1 MDFEIKNKYALVTGC
16 SKNIGKSIALSLA
29 KEGVNVI
36 GVARS
41 KKNLS
46 ILKNQLDKYSTNNL
60 VIPLDLLKKNNVKKL
75 IKTINNKKITVNIIV
90 HNLGGSLNITN
101 PFSSINDWIEVWN
114 YNLGISIELNNHFIP
129 KMIKSKWGRVVH
141 ISSMV
146 TTTNK
151 GYIPYV
157 VSKNSLEG
165 YVKSFSK
172 ELSKYNVIMNSVA
185 PGLVNLKNRYF
196 SDLKKNNAKKFN
208 QFLENNIPIMRM
220 AEKEEIA
227 SLVTF
232 LCSNHSS
239 YMPGSIVKI
248 DGVGN

>member
-1 MDFEIKNKYALVTGC
+1 
-16 SKNIGKSIALSLA
+16 
-29 KEGVNVI
+29 VI
-36 GVARS
+36 GVARYE
-41 KKNLS
+41 KNLS
-46 ILKNQLDKYSTNNL
+46 NLKNQMDRYSNKNM
-60 VIPLDLLKKNNVKKL
+60 VISLDLLKKNNVKKL
-75 IKTINNKKITVNIIV
+75 IKLIEKKKINLNIIV

-114 YNLGISIELNNHFIP
+114 YNLGISIEINNFYIP

-141 ISSMV
+141 ISTLS
-146 TTTNK
+146 TTTNN
-151 GYIPYV
+151 GYVPYIA
-157 VSKNSLEG
+157 SKTALEG
-165 YVKSFSK
+165 YVKSLSK
-172 ELSKYNVIMNSVA
+172 ELSKNNVIMSCVA
-185 PGLVNLKNRYF
+185 PGLVNLKNRFF
-196 SDLKKNNAKKFN
+196 SNLKKNNKNKFN
-208 QFLENNIPIMRM
+208 KYLENNIPIMRM